1 MRKIKIIGNVAKRI
15 GKGVIDAILPN
26 LNNSVKPA
34 QTDFADDKKQWEI
47 DYLRMGTA
55 IVAFVG
61 IILLI
66 TDTIDIE
73 KLKEIVEA
81 WNLLLQ

>member
-1 MRKIKIIGNVAKRI
+1 MKKIRIIGNIAKRI
-15 GKGVIDAILPN
+15 GKGVIDAVLPN

-61 IILLI
+61 VILLI
-66 TDTIDIE
+66 TDTIDLE
-73 KLKEIVEA
+73 KFKQIVEA
-81 WNLLLQ
+81 WKYLLP